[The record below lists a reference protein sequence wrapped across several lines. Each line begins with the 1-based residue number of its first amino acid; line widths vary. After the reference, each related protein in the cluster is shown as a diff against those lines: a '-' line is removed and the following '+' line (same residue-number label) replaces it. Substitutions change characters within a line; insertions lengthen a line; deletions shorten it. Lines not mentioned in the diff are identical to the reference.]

1 LHPALQ
7 IQSTNKDISWIF
19 LYLPRF
25 FALRGRGTAV
35 LVVLAQ
41 QKAHERIGKGGNCCF
56 TTPFLSLYN
65 WPNNCELLS
74 RNGNTFNTRWQ
85 QIKKP
90 K

>member
-25 FALRGRGTAV
+25 FTLRGTGTAV

-41 QKAHERIGKGGNCCF
+41 HKANERIGKGGKLF
-56 TTPFLSLYN
+56 FL
-65 WPNNCELLS
+65 PILS
-74 RNGNTFNTRWQ
+74 YRYITGLIIVRY
-85 QIKKP
+85 
-90 K
+90 